1 MTSRP
6 SRGAT
11 AAWLV
16 LLLAAAATASCGG
29 TPTTPAPA
37 RQDPS
42 SLASVSTPS
51 GEEAAREETEDVVLY
66 FVDENGD
73 LTAEARSLS
82 PRETPALQAR
92 ALIEAL
98 VAGPRTGLEGVLP
111 PDTVARALH
120 VRPDGTAYVDLNG
133 AFAAGV
139 SGGSEDA
146 LLAVRS
152 IVETL
157 TSNVPT
163 IERVK
168 ILIEG
173 DEPRALG
180 GHLDLSHPLGP
191 EGPRK

>member
-1 MTSRP
+1 MTHAP
-6 SRGAT
+6 WRGA
-11 AAWLV
+11 AAAGLA
-16 LLLAAAATASCGG
+16 LLAAAATASCGG

-42 SLASVSTPS
+42 SLASVSTPP
-51 GEEAAREETEDVVLY
+51 GDETARENTEDVVLY

-73 LTAEARSLS
+73 LAAEARSLR
-82 PRETPALQAR
+82 PQETPALQAR

-98 VAGPRTGLEGVLP
+98 VAGPRTGLEPLVP
-111 PDTVARALH
+111 PDTAVRALH

-157 TSNVPT
+157 TTNVPA

-180 GHLDLSHPLGP
+180 GHLDLSHPLVP